1 MVVGLKNPPADAGD
15 RRDEG
20 FVLFFFFPCLNLLQ
34 SRRHTGNFM
43 KELQFRFLTIAFL
56 NLSLI
61 QLHMFYHPK
70 PHLSLA
76 MEEMGFTG

>member
-20 FVLFFFFPCLNLLQ
+20 FVFFFFPCLNLLQ

-43 KELQFRFLTIAFL
+43 KELQFRFLTIAF
-56 NLSLI
+56 
-61 QLHMFYHPK
+61 
-70 PHLSLA
+70 
-76 MEEMGFTG
+76 

>member
-1 MVVGLKNPPADAGD
+1 MVVGLKNPPADAETEEM
-15 RRDEG
+15 RV
-20 FVLFFFFPCLNLLQ
+20 FVFFSLSKSSVLQ

-43 KELQFRFLTIAFL
+43 KELQFQFLTIAFL

-61 QLHMFYHPK
+61 QLHMFYRPK